1 MKRMT
6 FKKPYQKQEQFLRA
20 RCRYTAYGGARGG
33 GKSHVARMKA
43 ELLCLRYAGIQVL
56 FMRRTYPELKE
67 NHLLPAMR
75 ELNGIAQYK
84 GTDKAFL
91 FPNGSRLKFGY
102 CQYDKDLLQYQ
113 GQAYDVIFLE
123 ECTQFPENVFTTMT
137 ESNRSSGLMQEAF
150 RPRMYFTCNPGGV
163 GHAWFKRLFID
174 RDYKPT
180 ERPEDY
186 LFIQATVHDNVWLME
201 HSPDYVR
208 ALENLPD
215 DRRRAMLYG
224 DWDVFEG
231 QYFPEF
237 RRDTHT
243 CEPFEIPDYWRR
255 YVAIDYGLD
264 MLAAYWIAV
273 DEADAA
279 VVYREVYEPNL
290 IIPDAARRL
299 LDANGDE
306 HITAWF
312 APKDLWNRRQETGRS
327 VADIFTEE
335 GLYLDRV
342 SNGRIAG
349 WYELKRRLQAAPN
362 EFGEARPRLRIF
374 NTCVNLIRTLP
385 ALQHDE
391 KHPNDCATE
400 PHEITHAPDA
410 IRYFCDGCPL
420 PATAPGTRR
429 SEYTYEE
436 EFADVMG
443 Y

>member
-6 FKKPYQKQEQFLRA
+6 FKKPYPKQEQFLRA

-123 ECTQFPENVFTTMT
+123 ECTQFQENVFTTMT

-264 MLAAYWIAV
+264 MLAAYWVAV

-420 PATAPGTRR
+420 PAMAPGTRR